1 MQTGSRFWVAAAIPD
16 LVLVLAVGRLV
27 ENEIKVFKCSIKI
40 RMFAKSKKI
49 V

>member
-1 MQTGSRFWVAAAIPD
+1 MKTGIRLWVAAAIPD
-16 LVLVLAVGRLV
+16 LVLVLAVGLLV

-40 RMFAKSKKI
+40 TMFVKSKKI